1 MNERDWERYRKHVAE
16 SDTTVQ
22 LVAKHLLSKGYT
34 IQVPPAHVAANQSDR
49 RKMMDEGD
57 LFVLQRMEVK
67 GQSIKFT
74 GLGDYPYKAMIVCN
88 RNSFD
93 NHKGMPPAFY
103 FIVSA
108 DNTTMAV
115 VDVKKTK
122 ERWWSEQ
129 RRDSRYEDVVETY
142 YFINLKDVTFVK
154 LNAL

>member
-1 MNERDWERYRKHVAE
+1 MNERDWERYRKNVAE
-16 SDTTVQ
+16 SDSTVQ
-22 LVAKHLLSKGYT
+22 VVAKHLLKKGYT
-34 IQVPPAHVAANQSDR
+34 VQIPSSHVAANQSDR

-74 GLGDYPYKAMIVCN
+74 GLDDYPYKAMIVCN

-103 FIVSA
+103 YIVSA
-108 DNTTMAV
+108 DNSTMAV

-122 ERWWSEQ
+122 DKWWAEKK
-129 RRDSRYEDVVETY
+129 RDHRYEDVEETF
-142 YFINLKDVTFVK
+142 YFISKQHVSFEK
-154 LNAL
+154 L